1 MVATDLELLE
11 DLWEEVNNSEII
23 PFGNDAYLNKESLTM
38 FLLNDLVMITV
49 DSGQYFVS
57 FSCEVD
63 EAFIIADVVFFLF
76 EKTGVKPKVI
86 DNFYIQF
93 VEEKE
98 EPNFLMGDEA
108 RVVCLKD
115 KCFETFREL
124 LQTKNMGDFL
134 EDLDIEEMAK
144 C

>member
-124 LQTKNMGDFL
+124 LQTKNMSEYL
-134 EDLDIEEMAK
+134 EELNPEEMYK

>member
-11 DLWEEVNNSEII
+11 DLWEEINNSEII
-23 PFGNDAYLNKESLTM
+23 PFGNDAYLNKDSLTM
-38 FLLNDLVMITV
+38 FLLNDLVMITI

-76 EKTGVKPKVI
+76 EKTGVKPTVI

-93 VEEKE
+93 VEEKS

-108 RVVCLKD
+108 RIICLKD
-115 KCFETFREL
+115 KCFDTFREL

-134 EDLDIEEMAK
+134 EDLDVEEMVK

>member
-23 PFGNDAYLNKESLTM
+23 PFGNDAYLNRESLTM
-38 FLLNDLVMITV
+38 FLLNDLVMITI

-76 EKTGVKPKVI
+76 EKTGVKPTVI

-93 VEEKE
+93 VEEKS

-108 RVVCLKD
+108 RIICLKD
-115 KCFETFREL
+115 KCFDTFREL

-134 EDLDIEEMAK
+134 EDLDVEEMVK

>member
-23 PFGNDAYLNKESLTM
+23 PFGNDAFLNRESLTM

-76 EKTGVKPKVI
+76 EKTGVKPTVI

-108 RVVCLKD
+108 RIISLKD
-115 KCFETFREL
+115 KCFDTFREL

-134 EDLDIEEMAK
+134 EDLNVEEMVK

>member
-23 PFGNDAYLNKESLTM
+23 PFGNDAFLNKESLTM

-76 EKTGVKPKVI
+76 EKTGVKPTVI

-93 VEEKE
+93 VEEKS

-134 EDLDIEEMAK
+134 EDLDVEEMVK

>member
-23 PFGNDAYLNKESLTM
+23 PFGNDAFLNRESLTM

-76 EKTGVKPKVI
+76 EKTGVKPTVI

-108 RVVCLKD
+108 RIISLKD
-115 KCFETFREL
+115 KCFDTFREL

-134 EDLDIEEMAK
+134 EDLDVEEMVK

>member
-23 PFGNDAYLNKESLTM
+23 PFGNDAFLNRESLTM

-76 EKTGVKPKVI
+76 EKTGVKPTVI

-93 VEEKE
+93 VEEKK

-108 RVVCLKD
+108 RIVCLKD

-134 EDLDIEEMAK
+134 EDLDVEEMVK